1 MSENISKNAMTIAPG
16 VVDRVIAI
24 AAEEVEGV
32 ARVSSSN
39 TGGVV
44 SQLLS
49 RAKKEAIQTE
59 IGENGKLNA
68 TIYLSTWY
76 GKSIPEVAQAVREN
90 VAAAL
95 QLQTGIEVG
104 DVNIHVEGVEFRK
117 TA

>member
-1 MSENISKNAMTIAPG
+1 MAEQTENYSMTIAPG

-24 AAEEVEGV
+24 AAQEVDGV
-32 ARVSSSN
+32 ARVSSYN
-39 TGGVV
+39 AGGLGYR
-44 SQLLS
+44 LLS
-49 RAKKEAIQTE
+49 RAKQEKIETE
-59 IGENGKLNA
+59 VGENGKLNC

-95 QLQTGIEVG
+95 KLQTGIEVG
-104 DVNIHVEGVEFRK
+104 QVNVHVEGVEFKK